1 MLKSEAKR
9 AKIPALED
17 LLAYVRACYRLTQA
31 TLLAPGRTRQPAAA
45 RALVCWLAIKTPAA
59 SLTTLAN
66 AFNRDI
72 STLSHAASR
81 LDARSRA
88 DSVVA
93 DMLDRHLKAISQA

>member
-17 LLAYVRACYRLTQA
+17 LPAYARACYRLTQA
-31 TLLAPGRTRQPAAA
+31 TLLAPDRARQPAAA

-72 STLSHAASR
+72 STLSHAVSR